1 MRQSH
6 RFSDVIKNDGSN
18 LLRWQLVHRLEE
30 AGLEAGDEEVR
41 TWCSDHQGKILR
53 SLKSVT
59 PEQVDWLVSQVKSRG
74 IEFLCDV

>member
-1 MRQSH
+1 
-6 RFSDVIKNDGSN
+6 
-18 LLRWQLVHRLEE
+18 LEE

-59 PEQVDWLVSQVKSRG
+59 PGQVDWLASQVKSQG
-74 IEFLCDV
+74 IEFLCNVSVTFLPSK